1 MKIGEYHSTW
11 WKAFNILKQDGHL
24 LFEGQ
29 EIQEGIRDEEIEVA
43 YERLMSPLNNIFEM
57 LIFFTIV
64 HIRVVE
70 DMVRKDIALFQKN
83 WEQIDEE
90 QGKVSLLDIRRYL

>member
-1 MKIGEYHSTW
+1 
-11 WKAFNILKQDGHL
+11 
-24 LFEGQ
+24 
-29 EIQEGIRDEEIEVA
+29 
-43 YERLMSPLNNIFEM
+43 MSPLNNLFEM

>member
-1 MKIGEYHSTW
+1 
-11 WKAFNILKQDGHL
+11 
-24 LFEGQ
+24 
-29 EIQEGIRDEEIEVA
+29 
-43 YERLMSPLNNIFEM
+43 M

-90 QGKVSLLDIRRYL
+90 QGKVSLLDIRRYLWHHEDIDMGWINM